1 MSFDPPQLNS
11 TLWTVTNS
19 LIDLIFLIDII
30 ICFRTT
36 FIDNRGNEQT
46 DSTKMA
52 LHYIKSSFI
61 IDIAATVPFD
71 NILQSSK
78 SYSSW
83 RDQIKTNGEIN
94 FVELLGI
101 FKLGRVLR
109 LNDIIYYMKGNEDE
123 KAIYRTLKMILFLCI
138 YIHAYACAW
147 WLMIKI

>member
-1 MSFDPPQLNS
+1 
-11 TLWTVTNS
+11 
-19 LIDLIFLIDII
+19 
-30 ICFRTT
+30 
-36 FIDNRGNEQT
+36 
-46 DSTKMA
+46 MA
-52 LHYIKSSFI
+52 LNYRKSSFI
-61 IDIAATVPFD
+61 IDVAATVPFD
-71 NILQSSK
+71 NMLQSSK